1 MNRDGFNMVQLR
13 QALLP
18 LLFALL
24 ISNGIVRA
32 DDGDCDAAD
41 KAAMAKWFPHD
52 QTSEPSTTLTSNTN
66 CAFHVWSTQM
76 FLWLT
81 QTDSA
86 TGQPRL
92 LSQFTLEDLFAP
104 TGSPAPQRAEKRILR
119 LTPKMTKSDQVD
131 LNEVHQAGS
140 SGVLVDQQ
148 NRAVYYSQ
156 FVNKTFYDFVRN
168 RFFSKQPG
176 GTFDPALMAA
186 ATGSDDFFPPGA
198 MELKVSWKIVDAA
211 SGDGAFT
218 IPAEIY
224 KLKKGADGKIIVD
237 TGGTPE
243 QVSVALVGLHVVGV
257 VDDHPEFI
265 WATFEHRDNAP
276 DLPAGLT
283 PDSTDPVSATSWT
296 FYAPNTPA
304 KASNV
309 NPAGGLTLDE
319 ATQALSPVVNV
330 FRQFP
335 FGTITGGSSET
346 TNIANIQEI
355 NAFAA
360 GNFQPSGSVW
370 QNYMEVGAIWMLP
383 NSLQPDQFPITQLR
397 GSTMLSNA
405 TMETFTQA
413 QQQCFSCHNT
423 LPVFKTYKG
432 GGLTLPGTNFNL
444 SHILVQEYFRASAKQ
459 QGVQPRA
466 IR

>member
-1 MNRDGFNMVQLR
+1 MVQLR

-18 LLFALL
+18 MLLVLL
-24 ISNGIVRA
+24 VSNGAVQA
-32 DDGDCDAAD
+32 AGDCDAAD
-41 KAAMAKWFPHD
+41 KAAMANWFPHD
-52 QTSEPSTTLTSNTN
+52 QTSEPSVTLSSDTN

-81 QTDSA
+81 QTDPA
-86 TGQPRL
+86 TGLPRL

-104 TGSPAPQRAEKRILR
+104 SGSSAPQRTGDRMLR

-148 NRAVYYSQ
+148 KRAVYYSQ
-156 FVNKTFYDFVRN
+156 FVNKVFYDFVRN

-198 MELKVSWKIVDAA
+198 MELKVSWKIVGGGAGDV
-211 SGDGAFT
+211 SGDEAFT

-224 KLKKGADGKIIVD
+224 KLKKNADGKIIVD
-237 TGGTPE
+237 TGSPPDP
-243 QVSVALVGLHVVGV
+243 VNVALVGMHVVGV
-257 VDDHPEFI
+257 VEDHPEFI

-283 PDSTDPVSATSWT
+283 PDSSKPVSDRSWT
-296 FYAPNTPA
+296 FYAANTPA
-304 KASNV
+304 KASNI

-319 ATQALSPVVNV
+319 TTQALSPVVNV

-335 FGTITGGSSET
+335 FGTITGGPSEA

-360 GNFQPSGSVW
+360 GDFQPSDSVW
-370 QNYMEVGAIWMLP
+370 KNYMEVGAIWMLP
-383 NSLQPDQFPITQLR
+383 NTLQPDQFPITQLR

-459 QGVQPRA
+459 QGAPPRSV
-466 IR
+466 R